1 MLDIW
6 HTDLL
11 NDGRK
16 AAVQIAQSLIRTENT
31 TSDNHSV
38 SNEAIRKI
46 IDVVVEIQVRFSY
59 YNTAVPAKINTNQ

>member
-31 TSDNHSV
+31 INNQSV

-59 YNTAVPAKINTNQ
+59 HNTAVPAKINTNK